1 MIQNLREQFHKK
13 DGEAVHSLIL
23 PAKDERVVFVSKIVN
38 RIKEACVY
46 FSPECEYYMSKM
58 EILVVDDDE
67 INAYTTMGSIIVVY
81 TGLLNYF
88 KDLEKK
94 GKISNYE
101 EVCVSLP
108 SSCLVHCRRAVAR
121 NVALSLSVTHHRSHH
136 P

>member
-1 MIQNLREQFHKK
+1 MVQSIESRFESDGVTILKDSDPRVQYIERILRPLIQ
-13 DGEAVHSLIL
+13 S
-23 PAKDERVVFVSKIVN
+23 
-38 RIKEACVY
+38 CVY
-46 FSPECEYYMSKM
+46 FSPECEYYMSQM